1 MAKKT
6 SFYYYRIYDDKEQFN
21 YIRST
26 FQEKKIRTMLKKYE
40 KVHQQYYNSDF
51 VEFLLKDD
59 PKAEFVEV
67 TPISY

>member
-6 SFYYYRIYDDKEQFN
+6 SYYYYRIYDDKEQFN

-26 FQEKKIRTMLKKYE
+26 FQEKKIRAMLKKYE
-40 KVHQQYYNSDF
+40 KVHQEYYNSDF
-51 VEFLLKDD
+51 VEFLRKHD
-59 PKAEFVEV
+59 PKAGLVDV